1 MAFSGEVTDDESG
14 LEKVTDVFGV
24 GGDHDG
30 HRDPVVRRRP
40 QRGDRVM
47 YGTGMEPSR
56 IKATTGRSGAASR
69 APTATGSPKQNQ
81 ACAWGQIGSGSAAHF
96 TNGLGTVVGSM
107 LVSRQHWFC
116 MKRR

>member
-1 MAFSGEVTDDESG
+1 VAFSGEVTDDESG

-69 APTATGSPKQNQ
+69 APTATGSPKLHEWLRHRRGVDVGQQ
-81 ACAWGQIGSGSAAHF
+81 AALVLHEAA
-96 TNGLGTVVGSM
+96 
-107 LVSRQHWFC
+107 LVSRGDY
-116 MKRR
+116 

>member
-30 HRDPVVRRRP
+30 QRDPVVRRRP

-47 YGTGMEPSR
+47 
-56 IKATTGRSGAASR
+56 
-69 APTATGSPKQNQ
+69 
-81 ACAWGQIGSGSAAHF
+81 H
-96 TNGLGTVVGSM
+96 GTVAHQRDDGAIQGGK
-107 LVSRQHWFC
+107 LCAYGPR
-116 MKRR
+116 

>member
-40 QRGDRVM
+40 QRGDRVIVWNR
-47 YGTGMEPSR
+47 YGTVAHQSDD
-56 IKATTGRSGAASR
+56 GAIRGGKS
-69 APTATGSPKQNQ
+69 
-81 ACAWGQIGSGSAAHF
+81 CAYGH
-96 TNGLGTVVGSM
+96 
-107 LVSRQHWFC
+107 R
-116 MKRR
+116 